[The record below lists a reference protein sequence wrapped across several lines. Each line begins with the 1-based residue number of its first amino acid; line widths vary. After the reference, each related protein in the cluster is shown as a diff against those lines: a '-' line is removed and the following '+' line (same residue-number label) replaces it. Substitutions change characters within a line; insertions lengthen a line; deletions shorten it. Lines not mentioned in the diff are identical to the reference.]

1 MTRIAPRHEHFTTTY
16 HHEQLPALFKKQYSD
31 ADISESLPQHD
42 SGHLNALVSNSRQTV
57 LIASEQLKEESLI
70 QSIKAQA
77 DKGIRVYLLLGAKAM
92 NKAAIDALSGRCLI
106 RTGVQQQG
114 ALILVDHATTDAQGL
129 LLMSHSP
136 LVTKSEYA
144 WGIQLE
150 LPQIEDSFRSFCKLF
165 WQSSSEEYLH
175 QNQPKSSV
183 QHPDGAVLTNHSH
196 HLGGTLKDCL
206 SDTLDQLRAA
216 THSGFGADGDN
227 WRLLLDSQS
236 NQIATLA
243 RHGVA
248 LTDKPLPSLLLSS
261 DGHWLLP
268 DETDFAVTNWCLKL
282 SVTQSEKLEQAY
294 DQAFED
300 AAWQYQD
307 ETAIGEF
314 ASQQRLRFAAHPEL
328 ECIVEDN
335 REIELDAIHTQ
346 SIDSFLN
353 DDANALASEFTAWK
367 YEQLAHAI
375 HYNVLIHPPYCP
387 NEAKPDNLYK
397 LWENTERDWQKRLD
411 DLLNEQSNIDQQQA
425 RISDKLKG
433 FIKGFLLGQ
442 GQSTKGL
449 NREIDTLK
457 AWSVITATPAE
468 RTEYRQRLTTLAL
481 NIRKRGTDTARNM
494 DMAEQN
500 QRWEQQRSNLQQDVD
515 NNTDQLN
522 EKTAELKQL
531 KDNESEARG
540 RVTEEFH
547 SNWVSETEK
556 LTDQQ
561 LDSVQIGGLTLEQFM
576 PDTLPALPE
585 PSPKNADQETKQAN
599 QQAINQAQAD
609 REKIHQAAQQ
619 GWREAKRLSI
629 RNMTLDQANH
639 WKASIKDKIWR
650 KHYKNFERCIAT
662 YEQGLNK
669 VEREI
674 QAATKALDNIKAEQ
688 GHSKK
693 ALDEH
698 GSSFVYKSK
707 QATDAFAKQLG
718 LSESKSGDSEFQWP
732 SDELPTNGT
741 ELREHQQKRY
751 LVVFE
756 YHQIDQAKL
765 DAQRL
770 NAEIVCH
777 KESEHA

>member
-1 MTRIAPRHEHFTTTY
+1 MTRIAPRHEHFTTAY
-16 HHEQLPALFKKQYSD
+16 HHEQLPALFKKQHSD
-31 ADISESLPQHD
+31 ADISNSLPQLKSD
-42 SGHLNALVSNSRQTV
+42 HLSALVSNSRQTV
-57 LIASEQLKEESLI
+57 LIACEQLKEASLI

-77 DKGIRVYLLLGAKAM
+77 DKGIRVYLLLGAKTT
-92 NKAAIDALSGRCLI
+92 NKTAIDALSGRCLI
-106 RTGVQQQG
+106 RIGVQQQG
-114 ALILVDHATTDAQGL
+114 ALILVDHATTHAQGL
-129 LLMSHSP
+129 LLMSRAP
-136 LVTKSEYA
+136 LVTQGEYA

-150 LPQIEDSFRSFCKLF
+150 PPQIKDSFRSFCKLF
-165 WQSSSEEYLH
+165 WQSSGEEYLH
-175 QNQPKSSV
+175 QNQPQSSV

-216 THSGFGADGDN
+216 THSGFSADGDN
-227 WRLLLDSQS
+227 CRLLLASQS

-248 LTDKPLPSLLLSS
+248 LTEKPLPSLLLSS

-282 SVTQSEKLEQAY
+282 SVTQSEKIEQAY

-307 ETAIGEF
+307 ETAIGEC

-328 ECIVEDN
+328 ECVVEEN
-335 REIELDAIHTQ
+335 REIELAAIHTQ
-346 SIDSFLN
+346 SIDSFLH
-353 DDANALASEFTAWK
+353 DDAIALTSEFTAWK
-367 YEQLAHAI
+367 YEQLAHVI

-387 NEAKPDNLYK
+387 NMAQPDNLYK
-397 LWENTERDWQKRLD
+397 LWENAERDWQKKLD
-411 DLLNEQSNIDQQQA
+411 VLLNEQSSIDQQQA

-449 NREIDTLK
+449 NSEIDTLK
-457 AWSVITATPAE
+457 AWSVISATPAE
-468 RTEYRQRLTTLAL
+468 RTEYRQRLTTLAS

-500 QRWEQQRSNLQQDVD
+500 QRWEQQRSNLIQEVE
-515 NNTDQLN
+515 NKTHLLDQ
-522 EKTAELKQL
+522 KTAELTQL

-540 RVTEEFH
+540 RITEEFYTD
-547 SNWVSETEK
+547 WVSTAEK

-561 LDSVQIGGLTLEQFM
+561 LDSFQISGLTLEQFM
-576 PDTLPALPE
+576 PATFPVLPE
-585 PSPKNADQETKQAN
+585 PSPKNADKETKQAN
-599 QQAINQAQAD
+599 QQAINKAQAE
-609 REKIHQAAQQ
+609 RETIHQAAQQ
-619 GWREAKRLSI
+619 GWRDAKRLSI
-629 RNMTLDQANH
+629 RNMTFDQANI
-639 WKASIKDKIWR
+639 WKASLKDKIWK
-650 KHYKNFERCIAT
+650 KHYKNFEHCIAT
-662 YEQGLNK
+662 YEQGFNK

-674 QAATKALDNIKAEQ
+674 QAATKALDKSKAEQ
-688 GHSKK
+688 DHSKR
-693 ALDEH
+693 ALDAH
-698 GSSFVYKSK
+698 GSSFVYKPT
-707 QATDAFAKQLG
+707 QATDAFDKQLG
-718 LSESKSGDSEFQWP
+718 LSKSKSGESEFQWP
-732 SDELPTNGT
+732 SEELPANGT

-756 YHQIDQAKL
+756 YHQIDQAKS

-770 NAEIVCH
+770 NADIVCH

>member
-1 MTRIAPRHEHFTTTY
+1 MTQIAPRHEHFTTAY
-16 HHEQLPALFKKQYSD
+16 HHEQLPALFKKQHSD
-31 ADISESLPQHD
+31 ADISESLPQRN
-42 SGHLNALVSNSRQTV
+42 SGHLSSLVSNSRQIV
-57 LIASEQLKEESLI
+57 LIACEQLKEESLI

-77 DKGIRVYLLLGAKAM
+77 DKGIRVYLLLGVKAM

-114 ALILVDHATTDAQGL
+114 ALILVDHTTTHAQGL
-129 LLMSHSP
+129 LLMSRSP
-136 LVTKSEYA
+136 LVTQSEYA

-150 LPQIEDSFRSFCKLF
+150 ASQIEDSFRSFCKLF

-175 QNQPKSSV
+175 QNQPKSSM

-196 HLGGTLKDCL
+196 HLGGTLRDCL

-216 THSGFGADGDN
+216 THSGFSADGDN
-227 WRLLLDSQS
+227 WRLLLASQS

-248 LTDKPLPSLLLSS
+248 LTEKHLPSLLLSS
-261 DGHWLLP
+261 DSHWLLP

-300 AAWQYQD
+300 AAWQYQA
-307 ETAIGEF
+307 ETAIGEC
-314 ASQQRLRFAAHPEL
+314 ASQQRLRFAAHPEF
-328 ECIVEDN
+328 ECVVEES
-335 REIELDAIHTQ
+335 REIELAAIRAQ
-346 SIDSFLN
+346 SIDSFLH

-367 YEQLAHAI
+367 YDQLAHVI

-387 NEAKPDNLYK
+387 NKAKPDNLYK
-397 LWENTERDWQKRLD
+397 LWENAELDWQKRLD
-411 DLLNEQSNIDQQQA
+411 VLLNEQSNIDQQQA

-457 AWSVITATPAE
+457 TWSVITATPAE
-468 RTEYRQRLTTLAL
+468 RTEYRQRLTTLVL

-500 QRWEQQRSNLQQDVD
+500 QLWEQQRSNLKLDVD
-515 NNTDQLN
+515 NKTHQLD

-531 KDNESEARG
+531 KDIESEARG

-547 SNWVSETEK
+547 SNWVSATEK

-561 LDSVQIGGLTLEQFM
+561 LDSVQIGGLTLEQLM
-576 PDTLPALPE
+576 PATLPELPE
-585 PSPKNADQETKQAN
+585 PSPKNADQEAN

-609 REKIHQAAQQ
+609 RGKIHQAAQQ
-619 GWREAKRLSI
+619 DCRDAKHQSI
-629 RNMTLDQANH
+629 RNMTLDEAKH
-639 WKASIKDKIWR
+639 WKASIKDKIWK
-650 KHYKNFERCIAT
+650 KHYKSFERCIAT

-669 VEREI
+669 IEREI
-674 QAATKALDNIKAEQ
+674 QAATKALDKSKTEQ
-688 GHSKK
+688 SHSKK
-693 ALDEH
+693 TLDEH
-698 GSSFVYKSK
+698 GSSFVYKPK
-707 QATDAFAKQLG
+707 QETDAFDKQLG
-718 LSESKSGDSEFQWP
+718 ISESKSEDSEFQWP
-732 SDELPTNGT
+732 SDELPSNGT
-741 ELREHQQKRY
+741 ELLEHQQKRY
-751 LVVFE
+751 LVVFK
-756 YHQIDQAKL
+756 YDQIDQAKL

>member
-1 MTRIAPRHEHFTTTY
+1 MARISPRHEHFTTAY
-16 HHEQLPALFKKQYSD
+16 HHESLPALFKKQYSD
-31 ADISESLPQHD
+31 ADISESLPQLN
-42 SGHLNALVSNSRQTV
+42 SGHLSALVSNARQTI
-57 LIASEQLKEESLI
+57 LIGCEQLKEESLI
-70 QSIKAQA
+70 QSIKVQA
-77 DKGIRVYLLLGAKAM
+77 DKGIRVYLLLGDKAT

-114 ALILVDHATTDAQGL
+114 ALILVDHATTHAQGL
-129 LLMSHSP
+129 LLMSRSP
-136 LVTKSEYA
+136 LITQRDYA
-144 WGIQLE
+144 WGIQLDP
-150 LPQIEDSFRSFCKLF
+150 PQIEDSFRSFCKLF

-175 QNQPKSSV
+175 QNQPNSSV

-216 THSGFGADGDN
+216 THSGFTAEGDN
-227 WRLLLDSQS
+227 WRLLLASQS

-248 LTDKPLPSLLLSS
+248 LTESHLPSMLLSS

-300 AAWQYQD
+300 AAWQYQA
-307 ETAIGEF
+307 ETTIGEC
-314 ASQQRLRFAAHPEL
+314 ASQQRLRFAEHPEF
-328 ECIVEDN
+328 ECVVEEK
-335 REIELDAIHTQ
+335 REIELAAIHTQ
-346 SIDSFLN
+346 SIESFLE

-367 YEQLAHAI
+367 YEQLAHVI
-375 HYNVLIHPPYCP
+375 HYNVMIHPPYCP
-387 NEAKPDNLYK
+387 SKAKPDNLYK
-397 LWENTERDWQKRLD
+397 LWENAELDWQKRLD
-411 DLLNEQSNIDQQQA
+411 VLLNEQSNIDQQQA

-433 FIKGFLLGQ
+433 FIKSFLLGQ

-457 AWSVITATPAE
+457 DWSVITATPAE
-468 RTEYRQRLTTLAL
+468 RTEYRQRLTILAS

-500 QRWEQQRSNLQQDVD
+500 QRWEQQRSNLKQDVD
-515 NNTDQLN
+515 NKTHLLDQ
-522 EKTAELKQL
+522 KTAELKQL

-547 SNWVSETEK
+547 SNWVSATEK
-556 LTDQQ
+556 LTNQQ
-561 LDSVQIGGLTLEQFM
+561 LDSVQISGLTLEQFM
-576 PDTLPALPE
+576 PATLPVLPE
-585 PSPKNADQETKQAN
+585 PSPKNADKETKQAN
-599 QQAINQAQAD
+599 QQAINKAQAE

-619 GWREAKRLSI
+619 DLRDANRLSI
-629 RNMTLDQANH
+629 GKMTLDQAKN
-639 WKASIKDKIWR
+639 WKASFKDNIWK

-662 YEQGLNK
+662 YEQGQNK

-674 QAATKALDNIKAEQ
+674 QAA
-688 GHSKK
+688 KK
-693 ALDEH
+693 ALDKSKAEQDHSKTALDAH
-698 GSSFVYKSK
+698 GSSFVYKPK
-707 QATDAFAKQLG
+707 QATDAFDKQLG
-718 LSESKSGDSEFQWP
+718 LSESKSGESEFQWP
-732 SDELPTNGT
+732 SDELPANGT